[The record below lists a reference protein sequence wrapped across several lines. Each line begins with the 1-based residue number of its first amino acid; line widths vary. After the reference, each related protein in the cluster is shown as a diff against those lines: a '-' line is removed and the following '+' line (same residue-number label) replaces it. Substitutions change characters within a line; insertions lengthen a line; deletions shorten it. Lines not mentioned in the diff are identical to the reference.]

1 MQNTTPPRGT
11 KRRRLVPVVILYAV
25 LMCLALIFFVRC
37 LFASRVSAEFRGL
50 YHALEACDCSLASLK
65 SIRYATNYGE
75 KFTVVRIAY
84 EFEDSRRPEQLV
96 EDAVAVRALTEQ
108 YLSQHPE
115 EAAAFGPVEIEF
127 HEKYDASPNYICIR
141 NCENDGSVPDAAHL
155 HRGHFVVQ
163 NAPLSALEGADGFA
177 ALTLWD
183 FALPEDFSAL
193 DAQDTLR
200 ELNMR
205 WMHPP
210 HCTPQAEAA
219 IAAFEAQH
227 PDCTV
232 NIEMQTNG

>member
-11 KRRRLVPVVILYAV
+11 KRNRWLVPV

-37 LFASRVSAEFRGL
+37 LFAPRVPLRFRGL
-50 YHALEACDCSLASLK
+50 YHALKEYDCSRASLK
-65 SIRYATNYGE
+65 GIGYYQDYQG
-75 KFTVVRIAY
+75 KFTVLQIHY
-84 EFEDSRRPEQLV
+84 EFEDSRQRTQLV

-127 HEKYDASPNYICIR
+127 HDKHDASPNYIRIR
-141 NCENDGSVPDAAHL
+141 NCEDDGSVPDAAHL

-163 NAPLSALEGADGFA
+163 NAPLSALEGADSFTV
-177 ALTLWD
+177 LTLWD

-205 WMHPP
+205 WTHPP
-210 HCTPQAEAA
+210 YRTPQAEAA

-232 NIEMQTNG
+232 YIETQTNG